1 MEERNVGGIGYY
13 VVEGVRG
20 PADSQLEEF
29 AEFTMDSIDNLT
41 KNADVGHFALKITAF
56 IDTDAL
62 ERIS

>member
-41 KNADVGHFALKITAF
+41 K
-56 IDTDAL
+56 
-62 ERIS
+62 